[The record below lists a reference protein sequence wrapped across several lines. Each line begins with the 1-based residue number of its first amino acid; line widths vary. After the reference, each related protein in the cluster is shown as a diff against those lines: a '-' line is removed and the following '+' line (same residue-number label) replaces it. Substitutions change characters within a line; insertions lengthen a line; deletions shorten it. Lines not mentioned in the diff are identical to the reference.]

1 MNFKELVLSFLE
13 EAKVD
18 VNLQAILDLNLTSS
32 EIEWLKSLKEYDPH
46 LIDALWIAK
55 NWLKNKVDTFQ
66 EIRDQVTMFYKGRNR
81 NIFNGSEKDIKTHKD
96 YNKFKILIGNK
107 TAGKTTDTRKGLHKS
122 IKPIYEDSNIIV
134 YKPTNKEE
142 SIALSHG
149 HPAFDGNHYKF
160 CVGAEGSGN
169 LWDDYIRGR
178 GKPYGNVFYFI
189 RFKKRNSGI
198 AKGGWDD
205 VDNPVMYKD
214 DKHIL
219 VLNISPCVIDSTFA
233 DNNTQQTS
241 KETLLGQFPELYI
254 VKDLLVPSKEEQ
266 EKYTKYMLY
275 ILDSGQIPQDY
286 EESEETSSSYMEGCL
301 KDENLKTRV
310 INNILDGPYDEVI
323 NILQYTVSKDS
334 FKQLMECFE
343 LRGIFSK
350 YINNF
355 KQELKKTG
363 GVCHSFFI
371 ADNFILLKSIE
382 EMVRHMIVEGNFSN
396 HVNDVIPKISYTSG
410 ELSKTCT
417 VLDNTHTQIITQ
429 NLNIV
434 VNLPEVSVRA
444 VVDGKTQISDA
455 EPFNIKLNKFDFTGS
470 IFGGDVVIWQQPKSK
485 SMPKNSSQALEE
497 IIKTLPN
504 QIGGELYIQLLSGT
518 SYITKKIDQNI
529 VQTNVLSI
537 KQQARDIYKESYE
550 NAIEQVKA
558 YWAQV

>member
-1 MNFKELVLSFLE
+1 
-13 EAKVD
+13 
-18 VNLQAILDLNLTSS
+18 
-32 EIEWLKSLKEYDPH
+32 
-46 LIDALWIAK
+46 
-55 NWLKNKVDTFQ
+55 
-66 EIRDQVTMFYKGRNR
+66 
-81 NIFNGSEKDIKTHKD
+81 
-96 YNKFKILIGNK
+96 
-107 TAGKTTDTRKGLHKS
+107 
-122 IKPIYEDSNIIV
+122 
-134 YKPTNKEE
+134 
-142 SIALSHG
+142 
-149 HPAFDGNHYKF
+149 
-160 CVGAEGSGN
+160 
-169 LWDDYIRGR
+169 
-178 GKPYGNVFYFI
+178 
-189 RFKKRNSGI
+189 
-198 AKGGWDD
+198 
-205 VDNPVMYKD
+205 
-214 DKHIL
+214 
-219 VLNISPCVIDSTFA
+219 
-233 DNNTQQTS
+233 
-241 KETLLGQFPELYI
+241 
-254 VKDLLVPSKEEQ
+254 
-266 EKYTKYMLY
+266 
-275 ILDSGQIPQDY
+275 
-286 EESEETSSSYMEGCL
+286 
-301 KDENLKTRV
+301 
-310 INNILDGPYDEVI
+310 
-323 NILQYTVSKDS
+323 
-334 FKQLMECFE
+334 MECFE

-497 IIKTLPN
+497 IIQTLPN